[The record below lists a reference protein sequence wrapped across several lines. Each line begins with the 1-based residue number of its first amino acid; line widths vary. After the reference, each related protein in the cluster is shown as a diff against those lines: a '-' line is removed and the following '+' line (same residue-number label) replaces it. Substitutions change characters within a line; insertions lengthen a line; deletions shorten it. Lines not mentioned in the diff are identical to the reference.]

1 MDAFRSLVKSPG
13 WERLVEIADAQQKAR
28 QAALMGPA
36 EGMDGMIKNEGLKGE
51 FAGIKLFVQ
60 MPEAV
65 IENLEQKQKTIT
77 HNLRRQAS

>member
-1 MDAFRSLVKSPG
+1 
-13 WERLVEIADAQQKAR
+13 
-28 QAALMGPA
+28 MGPA